1 VTSKLNQLYGKQEKY
16 ILLEVEVNK
25 MSAEAKLQAAEVAVR
40 YQDVASKRAGELSG
54 SAMVAFSESTKVV
67 KSHTNQEVMI
77 AAVEQIAADNNV
89 RAMVLR
95 DQGKIGAAR
104 KVLLSNERYL
114 NDNAQRFKSKKLK
127 KYGKTQ
133 REDLDN
139 LDPGKWKK
147 RRKVMRE
154 YQFDMMH

>member
-1 VTSKLNQLYGKQEKY
+1 
-16 ILLEVEVNK
+16 
-25 MSAEAKLQAAEVAVR
+25 
-40 YQDVASKRAGELSG
+40 
-54 SAMVAFSESTKVV
+54 
-67 KSHTNQEVMI
+67 MI

-104 KVLLSNERYL
+104 KVLISNERYL
-114 NDNAQRFKSKKLK
+114 HDNAERWKSKKLK

-147 RRKVMRE
+147 RRKRMRE